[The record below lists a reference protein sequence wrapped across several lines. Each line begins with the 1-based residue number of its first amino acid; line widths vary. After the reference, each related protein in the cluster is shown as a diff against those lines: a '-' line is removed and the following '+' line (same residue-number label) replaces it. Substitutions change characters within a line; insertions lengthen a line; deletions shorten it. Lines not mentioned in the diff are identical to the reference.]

1 MPKLLRY
8 LTVSF
13 CLSTCNIDQCLWSEY
28 DRACHSNID
37 HVPYHCNALQVQAV
51 GRTGEEE
58 ESRGRGVNFG
68 FRCWCFD
75 HIVWAVFPFRE
86 TRLPV
91 WIIYILAMLQ
101 TTLIELRSQV
111 TVHDKYLLC
120 PRKWS
125 NRRRCRAHTARGSS
139 PCFTENMPAQPVASL
154 IVHPALNIRSVIS

>member
-91 WIIYILAMLQ
+91 WIIYKNLPCYRQPWLSWGPKLRFMINICCVLESDQIEEDVVRTLREGVLLVSQRICLPSLWLLSLFIL
-101 TTLIELRSQV
+101 
-111 TVHDKYLLC
+111 
-120 PRKWS
+120 P
-125 NRRRCRAHTARGSS
+125 
-139 PCFTENMPAQPVASL
+139 
-154 IVHPALNIRSVIS
+154 